1 MNATD
6 EALSKVILGN
16 RLASPRELDD
26 IREWGRRYHPD
37 KDLAELLLLKGVIDR
52 PKVSLVRRMA
62 KMARRKEDGAP
73 PTASASASDDK
84 VEDEL
89 AAGDEPTRGAAS
101 RPAAPAPA
109 PDAETAELSA
119 SAPSPAARGR
129 APFRDPTTVGRYEV
143 LERVAQ
149 GGMGIVYKARHPD
162 LERVFAV
169 KVLTA
174 RVQSSE
180 EALARFQREA
190 KIAARLDHPN
200 VVRVYDAGSD
210 GGVPYLVMDFVDGP
224 SLERVIK
231 DEGVGVRKAAQ
242 VARAIALALHHAH
255 ERDVVHRDVK
265 PDNILLARDTGEPKI
280 TDFGIVKDLAGDEE
294 ERKLTQTGFTLGSP
308 CYMSP
313 EQAAGRHD
321 DVGPRSDVYSL
332 AATLYQM
339 LTGHPPFDGD
349 SIHQIM
355 LKVVRDDPVPVRK
368 HNPQVPLELESI
380 CLKALEKQPDQ
391 RYATARDLADDLG
404 RFLAEEPVLAR
415 PPGPA
420 QKAARFVRRHRGP
433 VGVVCLVAALLGTGA
448 VLAWQDAS
456 ARRREALERRQA
468 TLDLARGH
476 LARAER
482 LEDPAEQRRAYYD
495 AILTLEQVLHQ
506 DPDHPEALAEKRHAV
521 LALGDHLIESGEAS
535 FAEFVFGLGVAVAD
549 PAVIASRIETA
560 RLGQWLGAA
569 QEAERTGDLEEAM
582 RLYREGLRKLRDAGY
597 QGAHIGAKLQELETQ
612 QERRRVR
619 EQVQGMEALG
629 ASAARVGDHPGALFA
644 YRRALALAPDDRD
657 LAAKVEHHRN
667 KALEE
672 LARARG
678 EVDTARQSV
687 QAAAAQ
693 LEGQAAQQAV
703 AEVVGRGDAA
713 LARGDAARQE
723 EDFPAT
729 RRELDQA
736 RNAFTAAFS
745 MVNALQARQRAEAA
759 RVEAMARSAE
769 RFAPAELGRAR
780 DLFERGGAQ
789 LERARYEDALVLFEQ
804 AAAGYRLAGRTGSGK
819 EAVGI
824 ARTEA
829 QETRSRAASALT
841 PQQRLQSYRAA
852 EEDYSQ
858 AESHYLKGEYP
869 QARELYTKAQERFAR
884 VLEQAPA
891 LRDAFALRARVHNLH
906 TECVA
911 QRARDFA
918 AEDFARG
925 SAAQAAGDA
934 ALDREDADGAVQ
946 AYTDAAWR
954 FRRAVEASLGP
965 AQDMRVCE
973 QLRARI
979 EAAQRDVNDRG
990 LTWKPAYTRAVE
1002 QLEEGNGFFQDR
1014 KFNLAK
1020 RRYERA
1026 LGLLD
1031 TLTR

>member
-6 EALSKVILGN
+6 EALSKVILGH
-16 RLASPRELDD
+16 RYASPRELED

-37 KDLAELLLLKGVIDR
+37 KDLAELLLLKGMIDR

-62 KMARRKEDGAP
+62 KMARRKDDGAP
-73 PTASASASDDK
+73 PTSSASDDK
-84 VEDEL
+84 VEEEL
-89 AAGDEPTRGAAS
+89 AAGDEPTRGAPS
-101 RPAAPAPA
+101 RPAAAAPA
-109 PDAETAELSA
+109 PDAETAPLPA
-119 SAPSPAARGR
+119 SAASRGR
-129 APFRDPTTVGRYEV
+129 APWRDPTTVGRYEV

-162 LERVFAV
+162 LNRVFAV

-174 RVQSSE
+174 RVQSSD

-210 GGVPYLVMDFVDGP
+210 GGVPYLVMDYVDGP

-255 ERDVVHRDVK
+255 ERGVVHRDVK
-265 PDNILLARDTGEPKI
+265 PDNILLAREGGEPKI

-313 EQAAGRHD
+313 EQAAGRHA

-368 HNPQVPLELESI
+368 HNPQVPPELESI
-380 CLKALEKQPDQ
+380 CLKALEKQPER
-391 RYATARDLADDLG
+391 RYASAQDLAEDLG

-415 PPGPA
+415 PPGPLE
-420 QKAARFVRRHRGP
+420 KAARFARRHRGP
-433 VGVVCLVAALLGTGA
+433 VGVVCLVGALLVTGA
-448 VLAWQDAS
+448 AWAWQDAS

-482 LEDPAEQRRAYYD
+482 LEDPTEQRRAYYD
-495 AILTLEQVLHQ
+495 AILALEQVLHQ

-582 RLYREGLRKLRDAGY
+582 RLYKEGLRKLRDAGY
-597 QGAHIGAKLQELETQ
+597 QGAQLGAKLQELEGQ
-612 QERRRVR
+612 QERRRLR
-619 EQVQGMEALG
+619 EQVQNLEALG
-629 ASAARVGDHPGALFA
+629 ASAARMGDHPAALFA

-672 LARARG
+672 LARLRG
-678 EVDTARQSV
+678 EAEAARADV
-687 QAAAAQ
+687 AGAMAQ
-693 LEGQAAQQAV
+693 LDEQAPALRDLL
-703 AEVVGRGDAA
+703 GRGD
-713 LARGDAARQE
+713 DAITRADGARQE
-723 EDFPAT
+723 EDFPAA

-736 RNAFTAAFS
+736 SGAFTVAFS
-745 MVNALQARQRAEAA
+745 MVNALQGRQRAEAA
-759 RVEAMARSAE
+759 RAEAVARSAE

-780 DLFERGGAQ
+780 DLFERAAAQ
-789 LERARYEDALVLFEQ
+789 FERARYEDALVLYEQ

-819 EAVGI
+819 EAVAI
-824 ARTEA
+824 ARSEA
-829 QETRSRAASALT
+829 QETRSRAATALT
-841 PQQRLQSYRAA
+841 PQQRLQGYRAA
-852 EEDYSQ
+852 EEDFAQ

-884 VLEQAPA
+884 VLDQAPTI
-891 LRDAFALRARVHNLH
+891 RDAFALRARVHNLH

-934 ALDREDADGAVQ
+934 ALDREDPDGAVQ

-979 EAAQRDVNDRG
+979 EAAQRDVTERG
-990 LTWKPAYTRAVE
+990 LTWKPAFARAVE
-1002 QLEEGNGFFQDR
+1002 QLEEGNGYFQDR